1 MKPQRTEDVEPPAGK
16 LLWLPCRNEPVPHL
30 CRRVLDA
37 LGAGTEIL
45 TMTPAGH
52 RDEPHVVPGEDI
64 DGLAAR
70 AARRLGGAGYAIYDC
85 GRGGATGYALAR
97 ALTAAGH
104 RSPRHLF
111 VSAGPAAECR
121 CLGAD
126 RAVDVTD
133 PRKPHDSYRPYG
145 SRTGSSQLRCP
156 VTVIAGHEESAA
168 CERCTDELWA
178 ERAADP
184 VTHLRADSVDQGHGD
199 PHARR
204 IARRMRTVLAENP
217 ALPSAP
223 PVTREVFREAMAR
236 VAAPVSVVT
245 TLCRQ
250 DGRPRAFTA
259 SAMCSLSEQPP
270 LLLVCVNRAGRAHDV
285 FTTADR
291 FLVNVLTHEQ
301 AHVAKAFARH
311 ERAEAEAELAPLEGG
326 LPGLSGA
333 AARFLCTR
341 ENVLPGGDH
350 SILIGRLE
358 SITLLDEAPLI
369 HYRRSWYR
377 PLAVPAKP
385 SATTDPT

>member
-16 LLWLPCRNEPVPHL
+16 LLWIPCRDEPVPHI

-37 LGAGTEIL
+37 LGSGTEIL
-45 TMTPAGH
+45 TLTPAGH
-52 RDEPHVVPGEDI
+52 RDEPHVIPGEDI

-70 AARRLGGAGYAIYDC
+70 AARRLRGAGYAIYDC
-85 GRGGATGYALAR
+85 APGGATGYALGR
-97 ALTAAGH
+97 ALVAAGH
-104 RSPRHLF
+104 RGPRHLY

-121 CLGAD
+121 CPGAD
-126 RAVDVTD
+126 RAIEVTD

-145 SRTGSSQLRCP
+145 CPAGPSRLRCP
-156 VTVIAGHEESAA
+156 VTVIAGHEGPAA

-178 ERAADP
+178 GRAAAP
-184 VTHLRADSVDQGHGD
+184 VTHLRADTADQGHGE

-204 IARRMRTVLAENP
+204 IAGRIRTVLAEDP
-217 ALPSAP
+217 ALPSSP
-223 PVTREVFREAMAR
+223 PVTPEVFREAMAR

-245 TLCRQ
+245 TLCRE

-259 SAMCSLSEQPP
+259 SAMCSLSEEPP

-326 LPGLSGA
+326 LPGLPGV

-341 ENVLPGGDH
+341 EDVLPGGDH

-358 SITLLDEAPLI
+358 SITLLDETPLI
-369 HYRRSWYR
+369 HYRRNWHR
-377 PLAVPAKP
+377 PVAVPAMP
-385 SATTDPT
+385 SITTGPN

>member
-16 LLWLPCRNEPVPHL
+16 LLWIPCRDEQVPHV

-37 LGAGTEIL
+37 LGTGTEIL
-45 TMTPAGH
+45 TTEPAGH
-52 RDEPHVVPGEDI
+52 RDGPHMIPGEDI

-70 AARRLGGAGYAIYDC
+70 AARRLGEADYAVYDC
-85 GRGGATGYALAR
+85 GPGGETGYALAH
-97 ALTAAGH
+97 ALVAAGH
-104 RSPRHLF
+104 RDPRHLF
-111 VSAGPAAECR
+111 VSAGPSAECR
-121 CLGAD
+121 CPGEG

-133 PRKPHDSYRPYG
+133 PRKPHDGYRPYG
-145 SRTGSSQLRCP
+145 HPAGPSRLRCP

-178 ERAADP
+178 GRAAAP
-184 VTHLRADSVDQGHGD
+184 VTHLRADTADQGHGD
-199 PHARR
+199 ARARR
-204 IARRMRTVLAENP
+204 IAGRIRTVLAEDP
-217 ALPSAP
+217 APPSVP
-223 PVTREVFREAMAR
+223 PVTREAFREAMAR

-245 TLCRQ
+245 TLCRE
-250 DGRPRAFTA
+250 DGKPRAFTA
-259 SAMCSLSEQPP
+259 SAMCSLSEDPP

-311 ERAEAEAELAPLEGG
+311 DRAEAEAELARLEGG
-326 LPGLSGA
+326 LPGLTGV

-358 SITLLDEAPLI
+358 AITLLDETPLI
-369 HYRRSWYR
+369 HYRRNWHR
-377 PLAVPAKP
+377 PLAVPAAP
-385 SATTDPT
+385 PVTTGPN

>member
-16 LLWLPCRNEPVPHL
+16 LLWIPCRDEPVPHF
-30 CRRVLDA
+30 CRQVLDA
-37 LGAGTEIL
+37 LGSGTEIL

-52 RDEPHVVPGEDI
+52 RDEPHMIPGEDI

-70 AARRLGGAGYAIYDC
+70 AARGLGEAGYAIYDC
-85 GRGGATGYALAR
+85 GPGGTTGYALAR
-97 ALTAAGH
+97 ALVAAGH

-111 VSAGPAAECR
+111 VSAGPSAECR
-121 CLGAD
+121 FPGAD

-133 PRKPHDSYRPYG
+133 RRKPYDSYRPYG
-145 SRTGSSQLRCP
+145 CLAGPLRLRCP
-156 VTVIAGHEESAA
+156 VTVVAGHEESAA

-178 ERAADP
+178 ERAATP
-184 VTHLRADSVDQGHGD
+184 VTHLRADTADQGHGE

-204 IARRMRTVLAENP
+204 IAGRIRTVLAEDP

-245 TLCRQ
+245 TLCRE

-259 SAMCSLSEQPP
+259 SAMCSLSEEPP
-270 LLLVCVNRAGRAHDV
+270 LLLICVNRAGRAHDV

-301 AHVAKAFARH
+301 AHAAKAFARH
-311 ERAEAEAELAPLEGG
+311 ERAEAEAALAPLEGG
-326 LPGLSGA
+326 LPGLSGV

-341 ENVLPGGDH
+341 EDVLPGGDH

-358 SITLLDEAPLI
+358 SITLLDETPLI
-369 HYRRSWYR
+369 HYRRNWHR
-377 PLAVPAKP
+377 LVAVPAMP
-385 SATTDPT
+385 SITTGPN